1 MNESL
6 KGSVTVTEMLQT
18 ALLNVSMCMCSLCGV
33 IRFAMSEAGV
43 CLVTLL
49 RSCSFTLLVPPEDV
63 PVAESLTVRP
73 AKLRCLVKPRDV
85 AKGGK
90 GR

>member
-1 MNESL
+1 
-6 KGSVTVTEMLQT
+6 
-18 ALLNVSMCMCSLCGV
+18 
-33 IRFAMSEAGV
+33 MSEAGV

-49 RSCSFTLLVPPEDV
+49 RSCSFTLLVSPEDI

-73 AKLRCLVKPRDV
+73 AKLRCLVKPRGV
-85 AKGGK
+85 AKGDK